1 MTRVVI
7 ALFAILAGA
16 NAALGE
22 PEPVCNVAA
31 HLVRADFRL
40 PRVAAAIANKNLDIV
55 VIGSASSALIDQ
67 TGAQRAYPARL
78 EAALASRLAG
88 VNVKVRIFARPRE
101 TAAQMEKGFAQ
112 ILGNEKPALTIWQT
126 GTVEAMRRVDLDEF
140 RISLDDGID
149 RIAAASSDIVLMNQQ
164 YSPRTELM
172 IDAPQYAEAMRFV
185 ALQHEIPLFDR
196 FAVMRHWGEL
206 GTFDLN
212 AVTKKIDIA
221 ARVHNCIGE
230 LLAGLIVDA
239 ADLPAVPA
247 QDNH

>member
-1 MTRVVI
+1 MIRIIVATI
-7 ALFAILAGA
+7 ALLVGSSAIC
-16 NAALGE
+16 GE
-22 PEPVCNVAA
+22 IDPSCNVAA
-31 HLVRADFRL
+31 HLVRPDFRL
-40 PRVAAAIANKNLDIV
+40 PRVTAAIANKNLSIIV
-55 VIGSASSALIDQ
+55 VGSASSILTDQ
-67 TGAQRAYPARL
+67 SGAQHAYPARL
-78 EAALASRLAG
+78 ESMLASKLKNVA
-88 VNVKVRIFARPRE
+88 VKVHVFARPRE
-101 TAAQMEKGFAQ
+101 TAAQMEKALAP

-149 RIAAASSDIVLMNQQ
+149 RIEGASSDVVLMNQQ

-212 AVTKKIDIA
+212 EATKKIDTA
-221 ARVHNCIGE
+221 ARVHNCIGQ
-230 LLAGLIVDA
+230 LLAGLILEA
-239 ADLPAVPA
+239 AHLPDGAA